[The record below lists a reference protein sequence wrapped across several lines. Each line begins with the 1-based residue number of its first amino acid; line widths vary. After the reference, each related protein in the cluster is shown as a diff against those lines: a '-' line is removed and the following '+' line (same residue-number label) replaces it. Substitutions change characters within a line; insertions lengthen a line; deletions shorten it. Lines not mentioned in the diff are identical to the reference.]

1 MKNPKLVYG
10 GVALIGIF
18 ILVGLITRP
27 EEPVKPT
34 ITSTSS
40 IKNTNAAPRQA
51 KRSDPR
57 FAQGFALQQQ
67 GKLDE
72 AIEVYRSMLKDQPD
86 HVQVRFN
93 LAHALMTKKECALAI
108 PEFER
113 VLQLDPK
120 KVAAHLHLATCSRAV
135 GNDAVA
141 QVHQASWDNSQRR
154 R

>member
-10 GVALIGIF
+10 GVALIGVF

-27 EEPVKPT
+27 ADEAKPT
-34 ITSTSS
+34 VTSTSA
-40 IKNTNAAPRQA
+40 IKNTSTTSQAAQS
-51 KRSDPR
+51 KDPR
-57 FAQGFALQQQ
+57 FAKGFALQQK

-72 AIEVYRSMLKDQPD
+72 AIAVYRSMLKDNPD

-93 LAHALMTKKECALAI
+93 LAHALMTKKDCKDAI

-113 VLQLDPK
+113 VLQLDSK

-141 QVHQASWDNSQRR
+141 QVHQASWDKSQRR
-154 R
+154 P